1 MFKENTFDFFI
12 DIFLLGII
20 QKVRN
25 GREWSGICCLFRDKP
40 LRNFQVVGG
49 VKLTPFGIAKKIFS
63 YPNKKSCI
71 FEYFE

>member
-25 GREWSGICCLFRDKP
+25 GR
-40 LRNFQVVGG
+40 GG
-49 VKLTPFGIAKKIFS
+49 VVSAAFFVTNRYEIFRW
-63 YPNKKSCI
+63 
-71 FEYFE
+71 